1 MLAEWR
7 VETQRERNSFRV
19 VCFQGF
25 IIYQF
30 VKLGWKMIKTMNVG
44 VRREKF
50 EISRR
55 LLAIVR
61 SSSFVAFAINLFK
74 KIVFLFIF
82 DLICLCTI
90 LIYLTN
96 LSIMFQRNFSRLSS
110 ARFLWLLCH
119 IIRLLN

>member
-1 MLAEWR
+1 MGKKE
-7 VETQRERNSFRV
+7 REKNSFCV

-30 VKLGWKMIKTMNVG
+30 VKLGWKMIKTINVG
-44 VRREKF
+44 VRKEKF

-61 SSSFVAFAINLFK
+61 RSSFVAFAINLFRR
-74 KIVFLFIF
+74 KIVFLFFLI
-82 DLICLCTI
+82 DLICLCKI

-96 LSIMFQRNFSRLSS
+96 LSITLQRNFSRLSS

-119 IIRLLN
+119 IFRLLN

>member
-1 MLAEWR
+1 MLAEWKKG
-7 VETQRERNSFRV
+7 EKISFCV

-44 VRREKF
+44 VRKEKF

-55 LLAIVR
+55 LLAIVPH
-61 SSSFVAFAINLFK
+61 SSFVTFATILFK
-74 KIVFLFIF
+74 KIVFLFFLI

-96 LSIMFQRNFSRLSS
+96 LSITLQRNFTRLSS
-110 ARFLWLLCH
+110 ARFLRLLRHIIWLL
-119 IIRLLN
+119 N